1 MRDFDSII
9 DFARE
14 PKMIG
19 GDNNLLQDAGSLRSR
34 RKRKNSIPSRNR
46 RRSTLGL
53 LIISFAMAAIF
64 GARK

>member
-9 DFARE
+9 DFARD
-14 PKMIG
+14 PKIIG
-19 GDNNLLQDAGSLRSR
+19 GDNNPRQYARSLRSR
-34 RKRKNSIPSRNR
+34 RKRKNSTPSRNR
-46 RRSTLGL
+46 RRSTSGL